1 VILPNKKTNA
11 LVSNLIFPL
20 IVIGG
25 LIIGIIFSEKLTFI
39 PDISFCTSK
48 PIILCDIPIL
58 NRIVRVLDTRFI
70 AAMLIYVGIFL
81 LSFFGLKF
89 LGFNVLEEDEN
100 NKS

>member
-1 VILPNKKTNA
+1 MANKKTNA

-20 IVIGG
+20 IAIGG

-58 NRIVRVLDTRFI
+58 NKIVRVLDTRFI
-70 AAMLIYVGIFL
+70 AAMLIYLGIL
-81 LSFFGLKF
+81 LFSFFGLRLF
-89 LGFNVLEEDEN
+89 GYNVLEEDEN

>member
-1 VILPNKKTNA
+1 MPRT
-11 LVSNLIFPL
+11 NLIFP
-20 IVIGG
+20 IIAIGG

-58 NRIVRVLDTRFI
+58 NKIVRVLDTRFI
-70 AAMLIYVGIFL
+70 AAMVIYLGIFFL
-81 LSFFGLKF
+81 GFFGLRL
-89 LGFNVLEEDEN
+89 LGFNILEEDEN